1 MIYNFLKSTT
11 LKLLML
17 VCTVLGTLI
26 VSALLFY
33 SQIEQLK
40 KQIDNIYFGNLIP
53 IIKLQIISDNFQEI
67 TACRKIKY
75 NCEFKKEQEIILQ
88 EWDYYYKAYKNEDEK
103 IVVDTINNEILQSFK
118 DNKYNLFINILKI

>member
-53 IIKLQIISDNFQEI
+53 IIKLQIISDNFH
-67 TACRKIKY
+67 
-75 NCEFKKEQEIILQ
+75 
-88 EWDYYYKAYKNEDEK
+88 
-103 IVVDTINNEILQSFK
+103 
-118 DNKYNLFINILKI
+118 